1 MCCLI
6 CRLGVA
12 GPISIAPQTSN
23 IPGRVGVV
31 GDLGWLEGAGVLS
44 DPTHAASYKGMRY
57 ARVSACVS
65 TDRTFDAPRAV
76 CEDQSMPSS
85 CS

>member
-1 MCCLI
+1 MTQESAQGPAMG
-6 CRLGVA
+6 GV
-12 GPISIAPQTSN
+12 G
-23 IPGRVGVV
+23 GWVGVV

-44 DPTHAASYKGMRY
+44 DPTHAASYKGMRC

-65 TDRTFDAPRAV
+65 TDRTFDVPRTV
-76 CEDQSMPSS
+76 CEDPSMPSS